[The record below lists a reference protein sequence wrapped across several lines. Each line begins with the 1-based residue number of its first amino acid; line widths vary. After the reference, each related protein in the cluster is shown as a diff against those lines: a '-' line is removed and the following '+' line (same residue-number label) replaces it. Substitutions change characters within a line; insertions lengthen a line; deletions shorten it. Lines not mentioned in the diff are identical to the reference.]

1 MILSNTYI
9 IKKSIANYS
18 SDQINQLALF
28 LNNLD
33 FEDLNENQ
41 LQLDNY
47 FSEIVVAE
55 LSGVPTPVK
64 VVSYSVIDN
73 NIPRNVTECTNLY
86 TDAEVDYGEICSA
99 KYINLL

>member
-1 MILSNTYI
+1 MSLPIAMIGE
-9 IKKSIANYS
+9 SIYS
-18 SDQINQLALF
+18 KY
-28 LNNLD
+28 
-33 FEDLNENQ
+33 
-41 LQLDNY
+41 Y

-55 LSGVPTPVK
+55 LSGVPTPFK